1 MGSTPVSPTFLNFNL
16 MRNLI
21 ILLPFLSF
29 VICITFGRFLGSRG
43 VSIITILSLAFSFF
57 FSLFNLYYVI
67 NLSSINIVSYFPWID
82 NFILNLHWSFQFD
95 SLASV
100 MFVVV
105 TFVSLLV
112 HFYSVGYMY
121 YDPHL
126 IRFMSY
132 LSLFTFFML
141 MLVTA
146 GNLFQL
152 FLGWEGVGLV
162 SYLLINFWYTRLQA
176 NKSAIKA
183 IIINKFGDF
192 ALVLAMLMLYDIF
205 KSLDFSIIFANTW
218 LVWSKF
224 YFLGFSIDKLTIIG
238 FLLLIGAVGKSAQL
252 GLHTWLP
259 DAMEGPTPVSALI
272 HAATMVTAGVFL
284 LVRCS
289 PILEYSSIL
298 LLYIMLV
305 GGLTAFFAGLIGL
318 VQNDLKRVIAFSTC
332 SQLGYMVF
340 SCGMSNYSLAMFHLS
355 NHAFFKALL
364 FLCAGSVIHGLAN
377 EQDMRRM
384 GNLIVGLPLTY
395 VLIFIGSLAL
405 MGFPFLTGF
414 YSKDVILETI
424 STIFIFEGL
433 FVYWLGLIAAFCT
446 AFYSIRLLYLTFIK
460 LPMMSQSD
468 FTHSHESNIF
478 ITLPL
483 ILLGFSSIFIGYLT
497 KDLFIGLGSS
507 FWLNS
512 IFVLQEHSR
521 LVNSEFIPTN
531 IKILPLIF
539 TVISSVLSFFIYK
552 YSNSLSYNFLN
563 MFKLNL
569 NVLSVYKFIS
579 HKWFFDQIYNAYIV
593 KYFLN
598 FGFFLGLKI
607 IDQGL
612 IQFFGARGLIS
623 FFDIVSNRTSYIQS
637 GFIYHYTFLMFSGV
651 FLLILLLLSF

>member
-1 MGSTPVSPTFLNFNL
+1 
-16 MRNLI
+16 
-21 ILLPFLSF
+21 
-29 VICITFGRFLGSRG
+29 
-43 VSIITILSLAFSFF
+43 
-57 FSLFNLYYVI
+57 
-67 NLSSINIVSYFPWID
+67 
-82 NFILNLHWSFQFD
+82 
-95 SLASV
+95 
-100 MFVVV
+100 
-105 TFVSLLV
+105 
-112 HFYSVGYMY
+112 
-121 YDPHL
+121 
-126 IRFMSY
+126 
-132 LSLFTFFML
+132 
-141 MLVTA
+141 
-146 GNLFQL
+146 
-152 FLGWEGVGLV
+152 
-162 SYLLINFWYTRLQA
+162 
-176 NKSAIKA
+176 
-183 IIINKFGDF
+183 
-192 ALVLAMLMLYDIF
+192 
-205 KSLDFSIIFANTW
+205 
-218 LVWSKF
+218 
-224 YFLGFSIDKLTIIG
+224 
-238 FLLLIGAVGKSAQL
+238 
-252 GLHTWLP
+252 
-259 DAMEGPTPVSALI
+259 
-272 HAATMVTAGVFL
+272 
-284 LVRCS
+284 
-289 PILEYSSIL
+289 
-298 LLYIMLV
+298 
-305 GGLTAFFAGLIGL
+305 
-318 VQNDLKRVIAFSTC
+318 
-332 SQLGYMVF
+332 
-340 SCGMSNYSLAMFHLS
+340 
-355 NHAFFKALL
+355 
-364 FLCAGSVIHGLAN
+364 
-377 EQDMRRM
+377 
-384 GNLIVGLPLTY
+384 
-395 VLIFIGSLAL
+395 
-405 MGFPFLTGF
+405 
-414 YSKDVILETI
+414 
-424 STIFIFEGL
+424 
-433 FVYWLGLIAAFCT
+433 LGLIAAFCT

>member
-1 MGSTPVSPTFLNFNL
+1 MNS
-16 MRNLI
+16 LI
-21 ILLPFLSF
+21 VLLPFLSF

-43 VSIITILSLAFSFF
+43 VSIITVLVMCVSFF
-57 FSLFNLYYVI
+57 FSFFNLYYVI
-67 NLSSINIVSYFPWID
+67 SFSSVNIVKYFTWVD
-82 NFILNLHWSFQFD
+82 NSILNITWTFQFD
-95 SLASV
+95 SLSSI
-100 MFVVV
+100 MLVVV
-105 TFVSLLV
+105 TFISLLV
-112 HFYSVGYMY
+112 HFYSIGYMY

-141 MLVTA
+141 MLVTS
-146 GNLFQL
+146 GNFFQL
-152 FLGWEGVGLV
+152 FLGWEGVGLA

-192 ALVLAMLMLYDIF
+192 ALVLAMLITYDVF
-205 KSLDFSIIFANTW
+205 HSLDFSIIFANVY
-218 LVWSKF
+218 LPIVHSSSI
-224 YFLGFSIDKLTIIG
+224 YFLGFAVNKLTIIG

-298 LLYIMLV
+298 LLYVMLV

-340 SCGMSNYSLAMFHLS
+340 SVGMSNYSLAMFHLS

-384 GNLIVGLPLTY
+384 GGLIQSLPLTY
-395 VLIFIGSLAL
+395 ILISIGSFAL

-424 STIFIFEGL
+424 STIYIFEGL
-433 FVYWLGLIAAFCT
+433 FVYWLGLVAAFCT
-446 AFYSIRLLYLTFIK
+446 AFYSIRLLVLTFLK
-460 LPMMSQSD
+460 YPAMSQVD
-468 FTHSHESNIF
+468 FEHSHESDIF

-483 ILLGFSSIFIGYLT
+483 LILGFCSIFIGYLT

-507 FWLNS
+507 YWLNS
-512 IFVLQEHSR
+512 IYVLPENSR
-521 LVNSEFIPTN
+521 LLNSEFIPTN
-531 IKILPLIF
+531 IKLLPTILTF
-539 TVISSVLSFFIYK
+539 ISAT
-552 YSNSLSYNFLN
+552 LSYLIYTRFYSFINI
-563 MFKLNL
+563 FKNSRLFYNI
-569 NVLSVYKFIS
+569 YKFIS
-579 HKWFFDQIYNAYIV
+579 HKWYFDQIYNTYIV
-593 KYFLN
+593 ANFLKFGYF
-598 FGFFLGLKI
+598 FGFKI
-607 IDQGL
+607 VDQGL
-612 IQFFGARGLIS
+612 IQYFGARGLITM
-623 FFDIVSNRTSYIQS
+623 FTNFSNRISYLQS
-637 GFIYHYTFLMFSGV
+637 GYIYHYTFIMFSGFLV
-651 FLLILLLLSF
+651 LLLILFI